1 MRESMPGT
9 LYNDILRIGNPDAVA
24 WITGNDKYPDLNG
37 LVKFYRTQNDGV
49 LVEAELFNLP
59 NVTKKGAVNV
69 YALHIHEKGDCTKPF
84 DQTGNHYSRTKADH
98 PNHTGDLMPL
108 LGNEGYAWM
117 AFYDKRITIPEII
130 GRSIVVHA
138 EPDDFTT
145 QPSGNSG
152 EKIGCG
158 IIQ

>member
-1 MRESMPGT
+1 M
-9 LYNDILRIGNPDAVA
+9 
-24 WITGNDKYPDLNG
+24 
-37 LVKFYRTQNDGV
+37 
-49 LVEAELFNLP
+49 FNLP

-117 AFYDKRITIPEII
+117 AFYDKRVLFRSKQEKGCRIIAAIP
-130 GRSIVVHA
+130 A
-138 EPDDFTT
+138 A
-145 QPSGNSG
+145 
-152 EKIGCG
+152 
-158 IIQ
+158 